1 MKRLIAMF
9 GCAVLLAAAPPAAMA
24 QATKTVKGSVTAVGS
39 DSITVKVAGKDMT
52 FGVDATTRVVTP
64 GGSTKARAAREEGKK
79 GPVLTDVVKTG
90 QAVSVD
96 YHEQG
101 MHAAAIRTVAAVPPA
116 PAAGTSGAAKAKP
129 SSAEPSSANAAPKPP
144 KAQVASGVVSSVSGN
159 SLTVKAKSGDMTF
172 AVDSKTTVSGKGLG
186 TASKKMAEA
195 GGKPTL
201 TDFVHEGDSV
211 NVTYHDMGGTK
222 SASLVRIIIKKM

>member
-9 GCAVLLAAAPPAAMA
+9 GCAVLLAAPPAMA
-24 QATKTVKGSVTAVGS
+24 QATKTVKGSVTAVGT

-52 FGVDATTRVVTP
+52 FGVDSTTHVVTP
-64 GGSTKARAAREEGKK
+64 GGGTKARAAKEEGKK

-90 QAVSVD
+90 QAVSID

-101 MHAAAIRTVAAVPPA
+101 MHAAAIRTIAAVPPPPA
-116 PAAGTSGAAKAKP
+116 PPAGTSGAAPAKP
-129 SSAEPSSANAAPKPP
+129 SSADAAQKPP
-144 KAQVASGVVSSVSGN
+144 KAQVASGVVTAVSGN
-159 SLTVKAKSGDMTF
+159 SLTVKAKSGDVTF

-201 TDFVHEGDSV
+201 TDFVHQGDTV

-222 SASLVRIIIKKM
+222 NASLVRIIVKKS

>member
-24 QATKTVKGSVTAVGS
+24 QATKTVKGSVTAIGS

-64 GGSTKARAAREEGKK
+64 GGGTKARAARDEGKK

-101 MHAAAIRTVAAVPPA
+101 MHAAAVRTIAAVPPP
-116 PAAGTSGAAKAKP
+116 PAAGTSGGAMAKP
-129 SSAEPSSANAAPKPP
+129 ASADAAPKPP

-159 SLTVKAKSGDMTF
+159 SLTVKGKSGDTTF
-172 AVDSKTTVSGKGLG
+172 AIDSKTTVSGKGLG

-201 TDFVHEGDSV
+201 TDFVHEGDTV

-222 SASLVRIIIKKM
+222 NASLVRIIVKKS